1 MMGMLRPMTDW
12 VREHRSPASPNN
24 PFIVWQE
31 SMSKQVIAALD
42 AWRDWRERFAE
53 QAFFT
58 IYGLPV
64 LQAALGIDP
73 ASTLPLRRAA
83 KDAWHQELLR
93 TRIAELKARVST
105 GGLLAATV
113 RAMVYAGKYRGAVDE
128 RGFEI
133 VRRLRRDP
141 NLTPSLSLAEFKA
154 LLREQFY
161 LLLIDQEAALR
172 AIPKMLPEDT
182 ATREQAL
189 DIVKRVLT
197 ACGPLDD
204 EDQARLARITRLF
217 GLTDAAGAENIVPL
231 APMRPEIQSKAS

>member
-1 MMGMLRPMTDW
+1 L
-12 VREHRSPASPNN
+12 PA
-24 PFIVWQE
+24 
-31 SMSKQVIAALD
+31 
-42 AWRDWRERFAE
+42 
-53 QAFFT
+53 
-58 IYGLPV
+58 

-73 ASTLPLRRAA
+73 ASTLPLRRPA

-93 TRIAELKARVST
+93 TRIAELKARVSA

-133 VRRLRRDP
+133 VRRLRHDP
-141 NLTPSLSLAEFKA
+141 NLAPSVSLAEFKA

-161 LLLIDQEAALR
+161 LLLIDQEAALQ
-172 AIPKMLPEDT
+172 AIPTMLPEDA
-182 ATREQAL
+182 ATRQQAL

-204 EDQARLARITRLF
+204 EDQARLARITRIF
-217 GLTDAAGAENIVPL
+217 GLGDAAEAGNIVPL
-231 APMRPEIQSKAS
+231 SPTRLEVQIKAS